1 MGAASNP
8 PSSPTVPAAGL
19 PSDPPERRPGL
30 TPVTLFL
37 VLLLAYVLIQVQ
49 LVLILCLLA
58 VLFATVIE
66 RPVHLLERR
75 FVPRPLA
82 ILAVYLVIIGG
93 VALPAV
99 LIAPEIGDQAS
110 NFREKAPVQLNE
122 LRQSWA
128 GSANPL
134 LNGPGEQLLGEAI
147 QTIRN
152 PPEEASV
159 ERETA
164 VNVLTGVGGAI
175 VGFLAVLVIAF
186 YYLMEK
192 TLLRQLVLGEIA
204 IGGRERVN
212 RVWDNVERKVGDW
225 LRGQLTLCLIIGV
238 TATLGYGILDVQF
251 WPLLGL
257 WAGITEIIPI
267 VGPWLGGVPAV
278 IIALTMSPNKALLVI
293 VFIVILQL
301 LENTVLVP
309 RVMRGAVGLTPLTV
323 FVAILAGTE
332 FMGLAGALLAI
343 PFAAAIQVLLTDY
356 LDARR
361 TASRGPGQAP
371 AALPAWRWMRGPSA
385 VGGRAN
391 PVDPAEVPP
400 AAPPAAP
407 SPGSRATGWTGD
419 LISRAVGRAAAT
431 TATATTP
438 PEVTPAPAA
447 EPVEASA
454 NGTPAADPVAPT
466 R

>member
-110 NFREKAPVQLNE
+110 NFREKAPVQLNQ

-267 VGPWLGGVPAV
+267 VA
-278 IIALTMSPNKALLVI
+278 
-293 VFIVILQL
+293 
-301 LENTVLVP
+301 
-309 RVMRGAVGLTPLTV
+309 
-323 FVAILAGTE
+323 
-332 FMGLAGALLAI
+332 
-343 PFAAAIQVLLTDY
+343 
-356 LDARR
+356 
-361 TASRGPGQAP
+361 
-371 AALPAWRWMRGPSA
+371 
-385 VGGRAN
+385 
-391 PVDPAEVPP
+391 
-400 AAPPAAP
+400 
-407 SPGSRATGWTGD
+407 
-419 LISRAVGRAAAT
+419 
-431 TATATTP
+431 
-438 PEVTPAPAA
+438 VTPMIKQS
-447 EPVEASA
+447 V
-454 NGTPAADPVAPT
+454 N
-466 R
+466 